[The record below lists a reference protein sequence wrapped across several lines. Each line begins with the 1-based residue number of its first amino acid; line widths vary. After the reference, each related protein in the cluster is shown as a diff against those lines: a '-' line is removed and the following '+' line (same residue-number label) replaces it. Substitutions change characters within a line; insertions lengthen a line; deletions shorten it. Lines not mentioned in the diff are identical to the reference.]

1 VLVLKRND
9 SVVKIMIMLVAHPL
23 IHLVHPEL
31 DHLVHLVL
39 MVVALHHLVLLLVP
53 HKELLLHQF
62 LQLFHPVEML
72 VAVDANAKLKIT
84 NALQVPLA
92 LREHLVAQ
100 VPTDKM
106 VLMVLLAL
114 MPKMSLPL
122 TTLLPAASIA
132 LLVHKVHL
140 AQLADLDHVVY
151 KEPEE

>member
-1 VLVLKRND
+1 VLVLKRNG

-23 IHLVHPEL
+23 IHLVHPDL
-31 DHLVHLVL
+31 DHLVP

-53 HKELLLHQF
+53 LKELLLHQS

-92 LREHLVAQ
+92 LREYLVAQ
-100 VPTDKM
+100 DPTDKM
-106 VLMVLLAL
+106 AL
-114 MPKMSLPL
+114 MALLVSMRKMSLPL

-132 LLVHKVHL
+132 LLAHKVHL